1 MKLTYLILPVFVAA
15 GFPAIA
21 EQIPLNQGHLE
32 ALDKNGD
39 GAVSKAEYDSFAD
52 FAFEEMD
59 RNKDS
64 VLSPDEVDD
73 HLIGD
78 AFDMLDNDA
87 NGSVSE
93 DEFLLQ
99 MNEDFATSDQDGDG
113 VLN

>member
-39 GAVSKAEYDSFAD
+39 GAVSKAEYNSFAD
-52 FAFEEMD
+52 FAFEKMD

-87 NGSVSE
+87 DGSVSE